1 MQVLQAW
8 FLYKEESLRKK
19 QRLAAAAETRR
30 ARLVREGAS
39 QWLRVA
45 GALAESRANLATQQ
59 QVQVTASE
67 LIASLE
73 ILCWRQPS
81 LLFEDSVC
89 TLGGWERWM
98 GVLGRTRM
106 RQPLRLDWS
115 EFRVGAVATFAGMA
129 FHILKWCWEEKPL
142 SEHSAAEGE
151 VMVVGGGDCQ
161 VLLFRQLHDG
171 LWLVVV
177 HIYVDLPV
185 CEGLGSVLLLT
196 VVCAAWSASLVN
208 SETGVSYNCF

>member
-73 ILCWRQPS
+73 ILCWRQPL
-81 LLFEDSVC
+81 LLFEDSGC
-89 TLGGWERWM
+89 TLGGWERGM
-98 GVLGRTRM
+98 GGIGEDENET
-106 RQPLRLDWS
+106 
-115 EFRVGAVATFAGMA
+115 A
-129 FHILKWCWEEKPL
+129 FKT
-142 SEHSAAEGE
+142 
-151 VMVVGGGDCQ
+151 
-161 VLLFRQLHDG
+161 G
-171 LWLVVV
+171 L
-177 HIYVDLPV
+177 
-185 CEGLGSVLLLT
+185 E
-196 VVCAAWSASLVN
+196 
-208 SETGVSYNCF
+208 